1 MTDRDH
7 DAPMGRLLRE
17 AMRGGDHAAPSDCLD
32 PETLA
37 AWVEGSLP
45 VSERSFAEAHAARCS
60 RCQAMLAAMTRTLPA
75 SAPAPSAVRKW
86 LIVLGPAAGVAAAV
100 ALWFAV
106 EPRTGTFD
114 RGAPVPV
121 AVESAAPVP
130 TQTET
135 RLGGTASADVKPDSN
150 NEVKKDAAAER
161 EASPKPLEDAR
172 QDASR
177 RDRPARVRGEPSTT
191 VKEEARTQAEP
202 PVQDREVP
210 QPRAAASPPP
220 PPAPLPQPEAAQQQT
235 IRPPPQ
241 QAAPVSGP
249 AQQPGQS
256 QQAADRQAVEGQK
269 AAQAQQEPTPTSDRV
284 TRSAE
289 KAGARPENYSIGSLN
304 ETVAMRVADVPTFS
318 VAPRDGSVVW
328 RVLGGRTVQQSV
340 DAGRTWTTQYIA
352 DGKTLLL
359 AGAAPSSTVCW
370 LVGRLGAVFVT
381 ADGRTWQRAAL
392 PATVDLIGVTATDA
406 RAAVVT
412 AADKRTYSTADG
424 GHSWTEPRN

>member
-45 VSERSFAEAHAARCS
+45 VSARSFAEAHAARCS
-60 RCQAMLAAMTRTLPA
+60 RCQAMLAAMARTLPA
-75 SAPAPSAVRKW
+75 SAPAPSALRKW

-135 RLGGTASADVKPDSN
+135 RLGGTASADVNDL
-150 NEVKKDAAAER
+150 KKEMKNDAADAR
-161 EASPKPLEDAR
+161 EASPRPLEDAR

-177 RDRPARVRGEPSTT
+177 RDRPARVRGKPSTT
-191 VKEEARTQAEP
+191 VKEEARMQAEP
-202 PVQDREVP
+202 PVQADEAR
-210 QPRAAASPPP
+210 RFRTAASPPP
-220 PPAPLPQPEAAQQQT
+220 APAPLPQPEAAQQQT

-269 AAQAQQEPTPTSDRV
+269 AAQAPQEPTPTSDRV
-284 TRSAE
+284 ARSAE
-289 KAGARPENYSIGSLN
+289 KAGARAENDRIGSLN
-304 ETVAMRVADVPTFS
+304 ETVAMRVADVAMFS